1 LNALTLLRR
10 YMCARL
16 RVVPAASK
24 ATVSKSVA
32 SSSQSPDKGLSM
44 VHTNSSTG
52 LHRSLSR
59 DAGLPPEVFALLPEP
74 SLIVEI
80 LSEVVLHQGVSRES
94 SGAIMSIMATLLH
107 R

>member
-1 LNALTLLRR
+1 MNALIVFRR

-16 RVVPAASK
+16 RALPAASK
-24 ATVSKSVA
+24 TSGSKSSV
-32 SSSQSPDKGLSM
+32 SSSQSPDKVPST
-44 VHTNSSTG
+44 VHANSCTG
-52 LHRSLSR
+52 LHRSLSHEAR
-59 DAGLPPEVFALLPEP
+59 LPPEIFALLPEP

-94 SGAIMSIMATLLH
+94 SGAIMSVIATLLH